1 MKKGK
6 ILHPI
11 LFALALVMVFSVLG
25 VAPAYAGCRH
35 SYNSDSVYIRS
46 NNRNDYFKVTKVC
59 TKCHKRTSV
68 TRSLAHSYTYGG
80 KIEQYYGADKFHDY
94 FYVYKKCIRYN
105 MCHHKVFYNKEAKN
119 HDYRKIRIK
128 RIRQGKKTLTQTRY
142 KCARCGRIMSKIS

>member
-1 MKKGK
+1 MTKGK
-6 ILHPI
+6 ILQPI
-11 LFALALVMVFSVLG
+11 LFALALVMVFSVFG

-59 TKCHKRTSV
+59 TKFHKRTSV
-68 TRSLAHSYTYGG
+68 
-80 KIEQYYGADKFHDY
+80 
-94 FYVYKKCIRYN
+94 
-105 MCHHKVFYNKEAKN
+105 AKN